1 MKKGLFLLVAIAAIA
16 LRVQAAFV
24 PEDERALADRLFM
37 HWQTHATDVYVRGEA
52 VVGVGGARAEVPTVV
67 FCGQRTHVTAYA
79 RPKLEELPRR
89 VEDPRG
95 ILLAPKD
102 GGDKVW
108 VPYGKTGSIINSVNR
123 EIMSRARDAAKKWSK
138 DGDEFSAKL
147 AFNVLDTYLSGILAR
162 NIPTDLDHGHLQTLF
177 GLQSME
183 TIHDDIIYETCELYS
198 VLKPWIAEHAPGS
211 VPTLQAALRKWADVQ
226 IANGVADN
234 NWDMMQLNYILT
246 LALVM
251 DDPADRAHYVDVVL
265 NQSSVR
271 NLSVRALAEKGFDP
285 NTGIWW

>member
-1 MKKGLFLLVAIAAIA
+1 MKKGLFLLAAISAIA

-108 VPYGKTGSIINSVNR
+108 VPYGKTGSLIN
-123 EIMSRARDAAKKWSK
+123 
-138 DGDEFSAKL
+138 
-147 AFNVLDTYLSGILAR
+147 
-162 NIPTDLDHGHLQTLF
+162 
-177 GLQSME
+177 
-183 TIHDDIIYETCELYS
+183 
-198 VLKPWIAEHAPGS
+198 
-211 VPTLQAALRKWADVQ
+211 
-226 IANGVADN
+226 
-234 NWDMMQLNYILT
+234 
-246 LALVM
+246 
-251 DDPADRAHYVDVVL
+251 
-265 NQSSVR
+265 
-271 NLSVRALAEKGFDP
+271 
-285 NTGIWW
+285 